1 MATFKSLQDDL
12 VVCPYN
18 EHHRVKRGRLDIHIS
33 KCRKGGRP
41 RRVLPCPFNLE
52 HGAPAERDAFRHHLQ
67 TCPDKT
73 RNLPCME
80 AREDHTYDLKEPG
93 VPQVPVAGGGRPFP
107 SEPEVRLVHSNRPGS
122 SRAEDG
128 EPSASQ
134 ATQPLID
141 HPKEP
146 VLAIE
151 SRAVT
156 GEHHGA
162 WDEARVGQPCGAE
175 VTHSTESTSWLLAI
189 KVTENIPFS
198 EARKKVSLFS
208 GRTYADAARRR
219 AGRHLV
225 TVGTQYS
232 FADACTSRPPTKH
245 SQAAPTFEVSQVHL
259 HQTSETKQTIQTP
272 QVNLRETTGTTQ
284 TTERAPVPLEKP
296 PSASECTQGAMDVT
310 PASSAS
316 PMLTE
321 SILVKR
327 SPRERLREK
336 QHPPVQAPDK
346 RGEV

>member
-33 KCRKGGRP
+33 KCRRGGRP

-80 AREDHTYDLKEPG
+80 ARQDPTYNLKEPG
-93 VPQVPVAGGGRPFP
+93 VPQVPVAGDGRPFP

-141 HPKEP
+141 HPKKP

-151 SRAVT
+151 ARAVT

-175 VTHSTESTSWLLAI
+175 VTHSTGNLGAAWVLA
-189 KVTENIPFS
+189 NQPW
-198 EARKKVSLFS
+198 AL
-208 GRTYADAARRR
+208 R
-219 AGRHLV
+219 A
-225 TVGTQYS
+225 S
-232 FADACTSRPPTKH
+232 
-245 SQAAPTFEVSQVHL
+245 
-259 HQTSETKQTIQTP
+259 TIQDKSAP
-272 QVNLRETTGTTQ
+272 LAPGPAYAVAVAQRLMALG
-284 TTERAPVPLEKP
+284 RAY
-296 PSASECTQGAMDVT
+296 QQR
-310 PASSAS
+310 SS
-316 PMLTE
+316 
-321 SILVKR
+321 
-327 SPRERLREK
+327 
-336 QHPPVQAPDK
+336 D
-346 RGEV
+346 